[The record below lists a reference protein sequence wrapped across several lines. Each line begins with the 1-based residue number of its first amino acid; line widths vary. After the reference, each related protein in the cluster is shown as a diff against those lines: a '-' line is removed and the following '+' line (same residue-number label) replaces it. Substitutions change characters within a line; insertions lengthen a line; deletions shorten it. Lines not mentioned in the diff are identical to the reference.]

1 MYNYGN
7 RDKQEE
13 LRTAIR
19 TKEYT
24 ARFEEENSF
33 ADLLEGNAVVET
45 ADVMPSTT
53 TLGYKGEY
61 EHYLHNKNIEKVK
74 ESVSTKEHYTISAKG
89 KALIAVYA
97 FILISIFAFIIFNA
111 TLLRNLDK
119 KLDQSKAN
127 VAIKQEEVVE
137 LQANLDQLSSNENVI
152 KMAIERLNM
161 YYAEG

>member
-24 ARFEEENSF
+24 AHYEEENSF
-33 ADLLEGNAVVET
+33 ANLLEDNFAVET
-45 ADVMPSTT
+45 EDVMPSST

-61 EHYLHNKNIEKVK
+61 ENYLQNKNVEKAKAV
-74 ESVSTKEHYTISAKG
+74 VTKERYTISAKG

-111 TLLRNLDK
+111 TLLRSLDK
-119 KLDQSKAN
+119 KLDKSKTD
-127 VAIKQEEVVE
+127 VAVKQEEVVA
-137 LQANLDQLSSNENVI
+137 LQENLEQLSSNENVI
-152 KMAIERLNM
+152 KEAIERLNM

>member
-7 RDKQEE
+7 REKQEE

-24 ARFEEENSF
+24 THYEEENSF
-33 ADLLEGNAVVET
+33 VDLLDKDVMVET
-45 ADVMPSTT
+45 EDVMPSST

-61 EHYLHNKNIEKVK
+61 ENYLQNKNVEKAK
-74 ESVSTKEHYTISAKG
+74 SVATKERYTISAKG

-119 KLDQSKAN
+119 KLDRSKTD
-127 VAIKQEEVVE
+127 VAIKQEEVIE
-137 LQANLDQLSSNENVI
+137 LKANLEEISSNENVI
-152 KMAIERLNM
+152 KEAIERLNM